1 MTFFNNSRA
10 YREPGQSLVP
20 GNKTGS
26 YLMIMM
32 RIFFAASSFGPTFV
46 LVAALSLLFVQ
57 APRCSYALTPDG
69 KHSNKHP
76 IKTKATK
83 ETQPS
88 LHAKKDHMNKLMPP
102 KFSELEILKTH
113 HHRILSLVFPCL
125 LEKSS
130 EEIRRHDRAL
140 ILFCFVFH
148 QGKLFS
154 PSNEAYRMLMVHW
167 PVGMNLTLILA
178 AGLGSNAIQKTGVSI
193 HCK

>member
-1 MTFFNNSRA
+1 
-10 YREPGQSLVP
+10 
-20 GNKTGS
+20 
-26 YLMIMM
+26 
-32 RIFFAASSFGPTFV
+32 
-46 LVAALSLLFVQ
+46 
-57 APRCSYALTPDG
+57 LTPDG

-154 PSNEAYRMLMVHW
+154 PSNEAYRMLMVH
-167 PVGMNLTLILA
+167 
-178 AGLGSNAIQKTGVSI
+178 
-193 HCK
+193 

>member
-1 MTFFNNSRA
+1 MMFFDNSRA
-10 YREPGQSLVP
+10 YPEPGQSLLP

-32 RIFFAASSFGPTFV
+32 RIFFAASSCGPTFV
-46 LVAALSLLFVQ
+46 LVTALSLLFVQ

-69 KHSNKHP
+69 EHSNKHP

-88 LHAKKDHMNKLMPP
+88 LHAKNDHMNNMMPP

-113 HHRILSLVFPCL
+113 HHKILSLLFPSL
-125 LEKSS
+125 LEGTS
-130 EEIRRHDRAL
+130 EEIRRDDHAL
-140 ILFCFVFH
+140 ILFCFVF

-154 PSNEAYRMLMVHW
+154 PSNEAYRMLMVH
-167 PVGMNLTLILA
+167 
-178 AGLGSNAIQKTGVSI
+178 
-193 HCK
+193 